1 MATKSGRKIGNKRK
15 LTTKNNLLSEQLKY
29 TGQREV
35 KTHMHL
41 QTYNAQGVDT
51 VESDKFAELKKHF
64 RSDRMNWLQVH
75 GLQDTE
81 TIRLVCEHFHI
92 GFLTMQDILNVNHLT
107 KIEEHDRYNL
117 LIMKLL
123 NRTEK
128 EGDYEPQQVCL
139 VQGSNFVITF
149 SECDTE
155 FFNDVSNAIENNIL
169 KIRARTSD
177 FLFSVL
183 LNNVMASFMSIIS
196 HIEDTLEEMSDTLLS
211 ERDRDKVGIEDIQ
224 FYRRQYFLIKKT
236 IQPLKEQ
243 YNKLLRTENGLIHTT
258 HLPYYNDVY
267 DHLQFVIQTMEACRE
282 SFTSLIELYISNN
295 DLRMN
300 NIMKQLT
307 VVSAIFIPLTFL
319 AGIWGMNF
327 KWIPELEWQYGYY
340 YAWAMMFV
348 TGLVVYIYFKRKK
361 WY

>member
-1 MATKSGRKIGNKRK
+1 MP
-15 LTTKNNLLSEQLKY
+15 KNNLLSEQLKY
-29 TGQREV
+29 TGSSEV
-35 KTHMHL
+35 KTHLHL
-41 QTYNAQGVDT
+41 HTYDEKGVDKIDCT
-51 VESDKFAELKKHF
+51 KFSDLKKHL
-64 RSDRMNWLQVH
+64 RADKMNWLQVH
-75 GLQDTE
+75 GLENTE
-81 TIRLVCEHFHI
+81 TIKHICDHFHI
-92 GFLTMQDILNVNHLT
+92 GFLTKQDILNANHLT
-107 KIEEHDRYNL
+107 KIEEHDKYNII
-117 LIMKLL
+117 IMKLL
-123 NRTEK
+123 HRTHNES
-128 EGDYEPQQVCL
+128 DYEPQHVCL
-139 VQGSNFVITF
+139 IQGSNYVLIF
-149 SECDTE
+149 SESDTD
-155 FFNDVSNAIENNIL
+155 FFNDVSTAIENNIL
-169 KIRARTSD
+169 RIRTRTSD

-211 ERDRDKVGIEDIQ
+211 EKNRDKIGIEEIQ

-243 YNKLLRTENGLIHTT
+243 YNKLLRTENGLIHTVNT
-258 HLPYYNDVY
+258 PYFNDVY

-307 VVSAIFIPLTFL
+307 VVSTIFIPLTFM

-327 KWIPELEWQYGYY
+327 KIMPELEWEHGYL
-340 YAWAMMFV
+340 YAWSMM
-348 TGLVVYIYFKRKK
+348 TLLGIIVYIYFKRKK